1 MNNLLIDIMGW
12 AGSVLLI
19 AAYWMVSKKRIDPES
34 KIYHSLNISG
44 SILLIVN
51 SGYYGAFPSTAVN
64 VIWVFIGLFYILKIT
79 TKK

>member
-1 MNNLLIDIMGW
+1 MENLLIDIMGW

-19 AAYWMVSKKRIDPES
+19 AAYVMVSKKRIDPES
-34 KIYHSLNISG
+34 KLYHGLNIGG
-44 SILLIVN
+44 SIFLIIN

-79 TKK
+79 NKK

>member
-1 MNNLLIDIMGW
+1 MENLLIDIMGW

-34 KIYHSLNISG
+34 KLYHGLNISG
-44 SILLIVN
+44 SIFLIVN

-64 VIWVFIGLFYILKIT
+64 VIWVFIGLFYLSKISS
-79 TKK
+79 KK